1 MGRRAFNR
9 FVSWILIFIFVFSA
23 TSVVNITYSRAA
35 QVDLR
40 DISVAYTNRTHIISF
55 PLYEVPAAVEAW
67 WHDKDTYE
75 LVNMNMVVPSGD
87 ITYENGILSIK
98 FSDEKFSKNHIYDI
112 HIKVTTASGSEELA
126 EFLYLPGITFQGR
139 SFGVMAENG
148 GMVDMGEKEGQYIV
162 SGRDP
167 KIEFTW
173 FAPTIYVEG
182 MGAVAITDLLNEN
195 ELGKMLGTQ
204 IDAIRFSIDMEPG
217 RNWQQ
222 DVSNPNQEPKY
233 TGSIIVN
240 KGEPPVWSG
249 PGVFDE
255 TDLKREGNQYTLVL
269 DADHN
274 IKSGTEYQ
282 NVRLGISFR
291 REGSAGDIPTP
302 PILKTG
308 TRYLLFDV
316 ENTDSHI
323 PFDRQNSI
331 YTPVEF
337 RIRKLDENLVMIEID
352 PLKTGNYSELFYQI
366 QHDVHLQTIYDNSG
380 KWPVVRW
387 VSPRTETVREIIP
400 YNKNE
405 YIAVVLYPDN
415 ASSPPLGASLCLMAE
430 SLESTTEGAPPPVP
444 KNIEISVASTSDAAI
459 SVNGISTEVLIS
471 NLKLSFDAPLAWKEL
486 KDSTDVY
493 RNWDNFVSG
502 VYKNESIDYT
512 YHILISA
519 YRPDANV
526 QDGETRKVGKDN
538 VEVKVPVKQKRVL
551 VIGKENLTWEGD
563 RLVAIIPGDKL
574 FWDYA
579 ADKRRDNPELPPDIS
594 FENDAGYPNFLLP
607 NTIYYAQ
614 IIASRYTDNEALNT
628 DRWADG
634 ISDNNLKAKL
644 SYLSPVISFTTYPLE
659 RKPVPAPEI
668 EEIKAVTTVD
678 DDGNVELTG
687 INVAIDRLLEPDEW
701 QRYTTETTGLELVY
715 EVYVSRTPDFAD
727 PFKKEVIVNY
737 DDATDAKRDPVVVS
751 IDSAEARIL
760 PNTTYYFKVVAF
772 LYSKNENPDQP
783 ITWSDASP
791 VKPFTTPKIA
801 PKDVDDTDRIP
812 SAPTDLAIAKDAE
825 GQERLTDTQVVLTWE
840 RKDKDVYYE
849 LICTTNGNTE
859 NYANDPYNRDFISHL
874 PYRNI
879 TSGDTVIIDPEDP
892 NNILKGLGFRII
904 VENNTERIEMPIGE
918 GFLKPNTLYYFSL
931 RAVRKEGGKA
941 SVWVT
946 LPVTTKLVK
955 APEKFEAVRDIEV
968 GFNLE
973 CDYPGTD
980 TDSMEVFMKKA
991 GQPNRSYT
999 RLLRSQ
1005 YTVVRD
1011 GDTYYFRVK
1020 KLEPD
1025 TVYHF
1030 RVYNKTAEQW
1040 YIYDE
1045 DSGSGYWSRSEGD
1058 PIPAKTR
1065 DTFHEIEVRWEGEE
1079 LYEYFLEIR
1088 SENET
1093 KYRTLTAYT
1102 HYKYDLPEEVDVYKE
1117 KTNEIVRAGAVNKYV
1132 YYARISRRPVE
1143 DGMGNQKDIPLE
1155 TNTRFY
1161 VRLWAENKE
1170 DDEPA
1175 SNETFQSRHVGP
1187 VEIRTDFDQDDY
1199 DKGKRRDDLKDVYE
1213 MEADQLLQ
1221 KLYWLVDSK
1230 SATAVRALVK
1240 GDMVSGLLQ
1249 ASPGTT
1255 VTIDFSDELANAV
1268 SYDILVPQ
1276 KVLETIESNDSRLN
1290 LKMPGIEVTLYR
1302 GSIDIGNLKQQALS
1316 GGAKEAMLRLNVD
1329 MKAKSATVLPK
1340 DAKLVSKIY
1349 DVSLSAVGSRRTY
1362 GELDTMIYDILMEPG
1377 ATGPF
1382 KYGIL
1387 ERELNKVLDQLDKYS
1402 YNSHTELK
1410 DMVRTVMKGIESELS
1425 RYLKDILDG
1434 GSGLA
1439 ASLIVN
1445 KSILSFQ
1452 GGLGMKLEY
1461 QPDSGRIVPYV
1472 NQQASKGW
1480 TEVPGSSGYYL
1491 QYIVF
1496 RANASGEY
1504 AVLAIGTVSIAPGT
1518 PYETIIRKLGARYDL
1533 TKVFGNTTIYPGD
1546 PLTGQQALVLYAVLI
1561 GKEGELTGLTPNQK
1575 VSVLGIGD
1583 VLGVKELTGY
1593 MDNQSA
1599 LALAVRLYCAKQGI
1613 SPKMMKPARTIII
1626 TNASQINSRLYN
1638 DVVVGIDLGFA
1649 TLKNNQ
1655 FDATGRSTIGQML
1668 DMVSRVL
1675 EKIGEI

>member
-1 MGRRAFNR
+1 MGKSAFNR

-40 DISVAYTNRTHIISF
+40 DISVSYTNKVHNISF
-55 PLYEVPAAVEAW
+55 PLDEAPAVVEAW
-67 WHDKDTYE
+67 WHDE
-75 LVNMNMVVPSGD
+75 NGAVPSD
-87 ITYENGILSIK
+87 TIVPYIYEGGILMLK
-98 FSDEKFSKNHIYDI
+98 FSEKTFNNNHIYDI
-112 HIKVTTASGSEELA
+112 HIKVTTVSGSEELA
-126 EFLYLPGITFQGR
+126 DFLYLPGIDFKGR
-139 SFGVMAENG
+139 AFGVMAQMDGNV
-148 GMVDMGEKEGQYIV
+148 VDTGVLEGQYII
-162 SGRDP
+162 SGRNP

-173 FAPTIYVEG
+173 YAPTIYVEG
-182 MGAVAITDLLNEN
+182 KGVAPITELLDGNV
-195 ELGKMLGTQ
+195 LGNLLGTQ

-233 TGSIIVN
+233 SGSIIVN
-240 KGEPPVWSG
+240 KDGAIWSG
-249 PGVFDE
+249 PGELEE
-255 TDLKREGNQYTLVL
+255 TELKRDGNQFTIVL
-269 DADHN
+269 DANNN

-282 NVRLGISFR
+282 NVRLGLNFR
-291 REGSAGDIPTP
+291 REGSTGDISTP
-302 PILKTG
+302 SLLKTG

-316 ENTDSHI
+316 ENTDSKI
-323 PFDRQNSI
+323 PFDRKNSI
-331 YTPVEF
+331 YTPIEF
-337 RIRKLDENLVMIEID
+337 RIRKVDENLVMIEID

-366 QHDVHLQTIYDNSG
+366 QHETSLSMIYDNNA
-380 KWPVVRW
+380 KWPIVRW
-387 VSPRTETVREIIP
+387 VSPKTETIREVIP

-444 KNIEISVASTSDAAI
+444 KNIEISVSGTREVAM
-459 SVNGISTEVLIS
+459 SVKDINNVNVDTEVLIS
-471 NLKLSFDAPLAWKEL
+471 DLKLSFDAPLAWKEL
-486 KDSTDVY
+486 RDSTDSLK
-493 RNWDNFVSG
+493 NWNNFVNG
-502 VYKNESIDYT
+502 IYNNASIDYT
-512 YHILISA
+512 YHILIGA

-526 QDGETRKVGKDN
+526 KDGETKKVGKDN

-563 RLVAIIPGDKL
+563 KLVAIIPGDKL

-579 ADKRRDNPELPPDIS
+579 AEKRGGNPADIS

-614 IIASRYTDNEALNT
+614 IFASRYTDNAAIN
-628 DRWADG
+628 DDKWVDG
-634 ISDNNLKAKL
+634 LSDKLKAKI
-644 SYLSPVISFTTYPLE
+644 SYLSPVLSFTTYPLD

-668 EEIKAVTTVD
+668 EDIKAVTTVD
-678 DDGNVELTG
+678 GNGNVALTG
-687 INVAIDRLLEPDEW
+687 INVMIDRLLETDEW
-701 QRYTTETTGLELVY
+701 QRYTTRETGLELRY
-715 EVYVSRTPDFAD
+715 IVYVSRTPDFA
-727 PFKKEVIVNY
+727 EAYVQTAVVNY
-737 DDATDAKRDPVVVS
+737 DNPTDAAKDPVVVV
-751 IDSAEARIL
+751 IDSATATIKIM
-760 PNTTYYFKVVAF
+760 PNTTYYFKVVAY

-783 ITWSDASP
+783 IAWSDASP
-791 VKPFTTPKIA
+791 VKSFTTPKIA
-801 PKDVDDTDRIP
+801 PKDVDDQDRVP
-812 SAPTDLAIAKDAE
+812 SAPTDLAIAKDEE
-825 GQERLTDTQVVLTWE
+825 GQELLTDTQVILTWS
-840 RKDKDVYYE
+840 RLDRDVYYE

-859 NYANDPYNRDFISHL
+859 NYANDPYNRDFIRHS
-874 PYRNI
+874 PYSEI
-879 TSGDTVIIDPEDP
+879 TSGDAIIIDPDNP
-892 NNILKGLGFRII
+892 RLKDLGFRII
-904 VENNTERIEMPIGE
+904 VENNTGRIEMPIGE
-918 GFLKPNTLYYFSL
+918 GFLKPNTLYFFSL

-1020 KLEPD
+1020 RLEPD

-1030 RVYNKTAEQW
+1030 RVYNKTAERW
-1040 YIYDE
+1040 YVYDE
-1045 DSGSGYWSRSEGD
+1045 ESGSGYWNSSEGD

-1093 KYRTLTAYT
+1093 KYKTLTAYT

-1117 KTNEIVRAGAVNKYV
+1117 KTNEIVREGAVNKYV
-1132 YYARISRRPVE
+1132 YYVRISRRPIE
-1143 DGMGNQKDIPLE
+1143 DKMGNEKDIPLE

-1170 DDEPA
+1170 DGEPA

-1199 DKGKRRDDLKDVYE
+1199 DKGKRRDDLKDVYD

-1249 ASPGTT
+1249 ASPGAT
-1255 VTIDFSDELANAV
+1255 VTIDFSEELANAV

-1276 KVLETIESNDSRLN
+1276 KVVETIESNDSRLN
-1290 LKMPGIEVTLYR
+1290 LKMPGVEVTLYR
-1302 GSIDIGNLKQQALS
+1302 GSIDISNLKRQALS
-1316 GGAKEAMLRLNVD
+1316 GGAKEAMLRLRVD
-1329 MKAKSATVLPK
+1329 IKSKSATVLPK
-1340 DAKLVSKIY
+1340 DAKLVSKVY

-1362 GELDTMIYDILMEPG
+1362 DELDTMIYDILMEPD

-1387 ERELNKVLDQLDKYS
+1387 DRELSKVLDQLDNYS
-1402 YNSHTELK
+1402 YTSHTELK
-1410 DMVRTVMKGIESELS
+1410 DMVRTVMKSIESELS

-1434 GSGLA
+1434 GSGLS

-1445 KSILSFQ
+1445 KSILSYE
-1452 GGLGMKLEY
+1452 GGLGMMLEY
-1461 QPDSGRIVPYV
+1461 QPESGRIVPYA
-1472 NQQASKGW
+1472 NYQASKGW

-1504 AVLAIGTVSIAPGT
+1504 AVLAMGTISISPGS
-1518 PYETIIRKLGARYDL
+1518 PYETIIRKLGAKYDL

-1546 PLTGQQALVLYAVLI
+1546 PLTGQQALVLYAVLT
-1561 GKEGELTGLTPNQK
+1561 GKESELIGLTPNQK

-1583 VLGVKELTGY
+1583 VMGVKELTGY
-1593 MDNQSA
+1593 MDNQGA
-1599 LALAVRLYCAKQGI
+1599 LALAVRLYCAKLGI
-1613 SPKMMKPARTIII
+1613 SPAMLKPTKTIII
-1626 TNASQINSRLYN
+1626 TNASQINNRLYN
-1638 DVVVGIDLGFA
+1638 DVVVGIDLGFT
-1649 TLKNNQ
+1649 TLTNNR

-1675 EKIGEI
+1675 EKLGEI